1 MSRSPVVRALLLAAL
16 ACALITPS
24 PAPASAAPGVR
35 WLCRPGLKA
44 DPCTPGLE
52 TTRISAAGDVLD
64 TFTPPATAAPRVDC
78 FYVYPTVS
86 NQPRPQAT
94 LRVDPELRSIARF
107 QAARYGSECRI
118 FAPLYRQVTIEG
130 VLNPKKVTA
139 RMRAQGYADV
149 RRAFLD
155 YLARDNRGRGIV
167 FLGHSQGS
175 AVLRRLLAEEV
186 DRKAAVRRRLVSAV
200 LLGGN
205 VVVKKGQDAGGD
217 FRNIRAC
224 RTARQLRCVVAFSTF
239 NAPPPPGAIFGR
251 PRPILGYGPKRTAG
265 LEVLCTNPAALG
277 GGSAPL
283 DAIYPSVP
291 FAPGTAIG
299 LLTAQIGMPV
309 PQVATPWLEADGAY
323 TATCS
328 SEGGAN
334 VLRITP
340 SVEGLPALKALP
352 AATWGLHLVD
362 ANIALGNLVTLVHGQ
377 AEAYTSA

>member
-1 MSRSPVVRALLLAAL
+1 MSRMPLVAALLLAAL
-16 ACALITPS
+16 TCA
-24 PAPASAAPGVR
+24 PAPASAAAASSGAGVK
-35 WLCRPGLKA
+35 WLCRPGLKP
-44 DPCTPGLE
+44 DPCTPGFE
-52 TTRISAAGDVLD
+52 TTRISATGDVLG
-64 TFTPPATAAPRVDC
+64 TFMPAAATAPKVDC

-94 LRVDPELRSIARF
+94 LRVDPELRSVARF

-118 FAPLYRQVTIEG
+118 FAPLYRQVTLYG
-130 VLNPKKVTA
+130 LLNPKKVTA

-167 FLGHSQGS
+167 FIGHSQGT

-186 DRKAAVRRRLVSAV
+186 DGKAAVRRRLVSAL

-205 VVVKKGQDAGGD
+205 VLVKKGQDTGGD
-217 FRNIRAC
+217 FHNIKAC

-239 NAPPPPGAIFGR
+239 NAAPPAGALFGR
-251 PRPILGYGPKRTAG
+251 PRRILGYGPKRLAG
-265 LEVLCTNPAALG
+265 DEVLCTNPAALG

-299 LLTAQIGMPV
+299 VLTTQVGMPV
-309 PQVATPWLEADGAY
+309 PEVSTPWLEADGAY

-340 SVEGLPALKALP
+340 SVEGLPPLKALP

-362 ANIALGNLVTLVHGQ
+362 ANIALGNLVNLVHGQ
-377 AEAYTSA
+377 AEAYTAA